1 MTAKLLFRSIVN
13 EINSISNELAK
24 LRVETEFKYEM
35 FGVRNNRVTV
45 FVCSQYQA
53 GRKSEVM
60 LKEYYRG
67 KREGVVKTLEE
78 EFMRI
83 IGEIHLSSNCGNK
96 GNRMAIN
103 QNMKNHAPEVY
114 S

>member
-24 LRVETEFKYEM
+24 LRVETEFSYEM
-35 FGVRNNRVTV
+35 FGVRYNKIVV
-45 FVCSQYQA
+45 FVGSQHQV

-60 LKEYYRG
+60 LKEYYRSR
-67 KREGVVKTLEE
+67 REGVVKILEE

-83 IGEIHLSSNCGNK
+83 IGEIHFTSNENK
-96 GNRMAIN
+96 GNRMFVN
-103 QNMKNHAPEVY
+103 HNMKNHGP
-114 S
+114 